1 MRKRQ
6 HRVQVRLNDLEY
18 LKFSKDVSKTCLTTE
33 SYLRKLIAGKVI
45 HASKPEEYFEVRR
58 LISNM
63 ANNINQIAKV
73 ANTCGEV
80 DQGQVLVLQQMM
92 QKCWQHIRDL

>member
-1 MRKRQ
+1 MLNSKENE
-6 HRVQVRLNDLEY
+6 HFLKQVE
-18 LKFSKDVSKTCLTTE
+18 KSGLTK
-33 SYLRKLIAGKVI
+33 SVYLRKLIAGKII

-58 LISNM
+58 LIANM

-73 ANTCGEV
+73 ANTCSEV
-80 DQGQVLVLQQMM
+80 DHGQVLVLQQMV